1 LISCKFES
9 KNTFE
14 LVGKDNGSL
23 DELKVKLD
31 NNFTYYGNLRI
42 QTGDELSKRLKCV

>member
-1 LISCKFES
+1 VS

-14 LVGKDNGSL
+14 LVGKDDESS

-31 NNFTYYGNLRI
+31 NNFIYYGNIRI
-42 QTGDELSKRLKCV
+42 